1 METKAE
7 PPQTSLFLVYQADA
21 QGRRSLQTLPNLK
34 VRVAVSRRAARPS
47 DRTRK
52 ALRIAGGVQSER
64 ASQTEIYFDDVV
76 APASLIT
83 GLP

>member
-1 METKAE
+1 MGSKAE
-7 PPQTSLFLVYQADA
+7 PPQTGLFLVYQADA
-21 QGRRSLQTLPNLK
+21 QGKRWLQTLPNVK
-34 VRVAVSRRAARPS
+34 VQP
-47 DRTRK
+47 TG
-52 ALRIAGGVQSER
+52 LAGR